1 MQLREGEEDEL
12 RTERRRQQ
20 NAERIYSGLQEA
32 MEILNEDGQA
42 VVPRLGRA
50 AALLRDLSR
59 FDPDATTPIEALEGA
74 QAYVEDAV
82 ARVRS
87 LRERAVVDPGR
98 LREID
103 ERLDAIGNIK
113 RKYGETAAAVTA
125 YQARSRA
132 LDRLE
137 RRDPRRGD

>member
-1 MQLREGEEDEL
+1 VQLREGEEDEL